1 MGRFKAGD
9 IVARKSYGFD
19 IFFKVA
25 DVCVSK
31 EGKENII
38 TLKGISYRVEAD
50 APESDLVLQSK
61 QSVKEYRKKCY
72 MAAEGKA

>member
-1 MGRFKAGD
+1 MGRLKIGD

-25 DVCVSK
+25 DVYTSK
-31 EGKENII
+31 EGEENIV

-50 APESDLVLQSK
+50 APESDLVLQSR
-61 QSVKEYRKKCY
+61 QSVKEYRKKTC
-72 MAAEGKA
+72 MTAEKKA